1 MADRTGLENGDLTYA
16 DLCARDNCD
25 WVQKI
30 AERKRINDALEEAGL
45 PPIPGI
51 PDPSK
56 AAGAGAGGSSDGG
69 DGGSQGPSA
78 NGSAKRSDDGWGRPT
93 TWGTEAREGL
103 IRALQANGNGHNG
116 NGGHHA

>member
-16 DLCARDNCD
+16 DVCARDNRD
-25 WVQKI
+25 WVQVI
-30 AERKRINDALEEAGL
+30 AERKRINDELKKSGL
-45 PPIPGI
+45 PSIPGI

-56 AAGAGAGGSSDGG
+56 VPGGPGG
-69 DGGSQGPSA
+69 QDDDTEPTPGGNAP
-78 NGSAKRSDDGWGRPT
+78 AKRSDDGWGRPA
-93 TWGTEAREGL
+93 TWGSEAREGL